1 MLKIY
6 YDMLYLSA
14 CGVNN
19 IKPSEKCLDAYR
31 TENKEKSELFN
42 LSCKHFLDTLI
53 GMTLQKSGVSVSA
66 KWNENIS
73 KSIRKT
79 ILFNAERSKLLAFME
94 KQGIWHMSLK
104 GIILK
109 DFYPDAS
116 MRQMSDNDILFD
128 SEYADTVKKYM
139 LSNGYKEIS
148 SGKGNHDVYKKPPVY
163 NFELHR
169 SLYGFS
175 HKKGW
180 KEYYSNIY
188 ERLIQDGD
196 SIYSFHM
203 TDEDFYI
210 YITSHAYK
218 HYSKCGTG
226 IRTLLDFYVYLKE
239 KKSSLNFSYIQ
250 SECEKL
256 GISEFETES
265 RKLCEKVFSPDF
277 IKKYQPEKSENI
289 FSDDEKKMLMYYF
302 ESGVYGNLKN
312 QIEHNLN
319 KCNTSKLKYALR
331 RLFPDRNYYAN
342 FPLLNKYKILI
353 PFFWLYRIGRTVFS
367 KRRRKFIS
375 SEIKI
380 LKKTKSSGKN
390 KKG

>member
-1 MLKIY
+1 
-6 YDMLYLSA
+6 
-14 CGVNN
+14 
-19 IKPSEKCLDAYR
+19 
-31 TENKEKSELFN
+31 
-42 LSCKHFLDTLI
+42 
-53 GMTLQKSGVSVSA
+53 
-66 KWNENIS
+66 
-73 KSIRKT
+73 
-79 ILFNAERSKLLAFME
+79 
-94 KQGIWHMSLK
+94 
-104 GIILK
+104 
-109 DFYPDAS
+109 
-116 MRQMSDNDILFD
+116 
-128 SEYADTVKKYM
+128 
-139 LSNGYKEIS
+139 
-148 SGKGNHDVYKKPPVY
+148 
-163 NFELHR
+163 
-169 SLYGFS
+169 
-175 HKKGW
+175 
-180 KEYYSNIY
+180 
-188 ERLIQDGD
+188 
-196 SIYSFHM
+196 M

-218 HYSKCGTG
+218 HYSRCGTG

-277 IKKYQPEKSENI
+277 IKKYQPEKFENI

-342 FPLLNKYKILI
+342 VPLLNKYRFLI
-353 PFFWLYRIGRTVFS
+353 PFFWVYRILLVIFS
-367 KRRRKFIS
+367 KTHRNIVTN
-375 SEIKI
+375 EIKI
-380 LKKTKSSGKN
+380 LSKTKSSGKN